1 MNVKLTA
8 EDLAFRD
15 MVRSRLAKNYPDD
28 IRKKRDQGI
37 ALSREETVRWQKVL
51 YELGW
56 FAVNWP
62 PEHGGTG
69 WNVVQQYIFANEL
82 AAINAPNI
90 VPFGVKMV
98 GPIVYTF
105 GSDDQKERFLPDILA
120 SNVWW
125 CQGYSEPGA
134 GSDLASLKTKA
145 DRRTDAA
152 GEHYIVNGT
161 KTWTTLGQ
169 HADWIFCLVR
179 TSTDVARRQEGI
191 SFLLIDMKTPGVT
204 VKPIITIE
212 GDHEVNE
219 VHFDNVRVP
228 LENLVGEEG
237 RGWTYGKVLLQHER
251 TNIAG
256 VAQSKYRIDRLK
268 EKARSRIH
276 DARPLIE
283 NANFARKIARIE
295 IELKALEY
303 TELRTLAAVAV
314 GKAPGPESSIL
325 KIRGTEVQQAIDGLF
340 VEAAGYYALPYV
352 PGQYSVGFPDDNRIG
367 YGAETRTSLTYFNN
381 RKASIYGGS
390 NEIQKNIIAKHVL
403 GL

>member
-145 DRRTDAA
+145 DRRTDAPTA
-152 GEHYIVNGT
+152 
-161 KTWTTLGQ
+161 
-169 HADWIFCLVR
+169 VR
-179 TSTDVARRQEGI
+179 NPCSSRLSSHTCVHRSDERFAAALRR
-191 SFLLIDMKTPGVT
+191 DPVC
-204 VKPIITIE
+204 
-212 GDHEVNE
+212 D
-219 VHFDNVRVP
+219 
-228 LENLVGEEG
+228 
-237 RGWTYGKVLLQHER
+237 
-251 TNIAG
+251 
-256 VAQSKYRIDRLK
+256 
-268 EKARSRIH
+268 
-276 DARPLIE
+276 
-283 NANFARKIARIE
+283 
-295 IELKALEY
+295 
-303 TELRTLAAVAV
+303 
-314 GKAPGPESSIL
+314 
-325 KIRGTEVQQAIDGLF
+325 
-340 VEAAGYYALPYV
+340 
-352 PGQYSVGFPDDNRIG
+352 
-367 YGAETRTSLTYFNN
+367 
-381 RKASIYGGS
+381 
-390 NEIQKNIIAKHVL
+390 
-403 GL
+403 